1 MTHELGGSEPQS
13 PELGGG
19 AFQRYR
25 ATVEYDG
32 TDFRGFQRQAQGE
45 RTVQQ
50 TLEAALWAV
59 TGQAVTVMGAGRT
72 DAGVHARGQVI
83 AFDVDWCHGKAALG
97 RAMNANLTRDVAV
110 KEVERVER
118 GFHPRFSASRR
129 SYQYTVY
136 NQLCRSPLL
145 RRTTWHCRRPL
156 VMTALNAA
164 GGLLLGGH
172 DFATF
177 GKPPTGENT
186 VRRVFRAEWRRNGG
200 LVVFSIEADAFLYR
214 MVRSLVG
221 TMCQVGA
228 GDWSIERF
236 AAAFAAADRA
246 QAGPTAPPQGLCLLS
261 VGYPS

>member
-1 MTHELGGSEPQS
+1 VTPELGGSEQS
-13 PELGGG
+13 PGLEGG
-19 AFQRYR
+19 AVQRYR

-32 TDFRGFQRQAQGE
+32 TDFHGFQRQAQGE
-45 RTVQQ
+45 RTVQE

-59 TGQAVTVMGAGRT
+59 AGQAVTVMGAGRT

-83 AFDVDWCHGKAALG
+83 GFDVDWRHGEAALG
-97 RAMNANLTRDVAV
+97 RAMNANLTGEVAV
-110 KEVERVER
+110 QEVERVER
-118 GFHPRFSASRR
+118 RFHPRFSAWRR
-129 SYQYTVY
+129 TYQYTVCS
-136 NQLCRSPLL
+136 QLCRSPLL
-145 RRTTWHCRRPL
+145 RRTTWHRRRPL
-156 VMTALNAA
+156 LMTALNAA
-164 GGLLLGGH
+164 GGLLLGEH

-200 LVVFSIEADAFLYR
+200 LVVFSIEANAFLNR

-228 GDWSIERF
+228 GEWSVERF

-261 VGYPS
+261 VGYP

>member
-1 MTHELGGSEPQS
+1 MTPELGGSEPQS
-13 PELGGG
+13 PEPGG
-19 AFQRYR
+19 AAVQRYR

-32 TDFRGFQRQAQGE
+32 TDFHGFQRQAQGE
-45 RTVQQ
+45 RTVQE

-83 AFDVDWCHGKAALG
+83 AFDVDWRHGEAALG
-97 RAMNANLTRDVAV
+97 RAMNANLTRDVAI
-110 KEVERVER
+110 KEVDRVER
-118 GFHPRFSASRR
+118 RFHPRFSASRR
-129 SYQYTVY
+129 TYQYTVY
-136 NQLCRSPLL
+136 NRLCRSPLL
-145 RRTTWHCRRPL
+145 RRTTWHRRRPL

-164 GGLLLGGH
+164 GGLLLGEH

-177 GKPPTGENT
+177 GQPPTGVNT

-200 LVVFSIEADAFLYR
+200 FVVFSIEADAFLYR

-228 GDWSIERF
+228 GEWSIERF

-246 QAGPTAPPQGLCLLS
+246 QAGPTSPPQGLCLLS
-261 VGYPS
+261 VGYP

>member
-1 MTHELGGSEPQS
+1 VTPELGGSERQS
-13 PELGGG
+13 PEPGGG
-19 AFQRYR
+19 AVQRYR

-32 TDFRGFQRQAQGE
+32 TDFHGFQRQAQGE
-45 RTVQQ
+45 RTVQE
-50 TLEAALWAV
+50 TLEMALWAV

-83 AFDVDWCHGKAALG
+83 AFDVDWRHGEAALG

-129 SYQYTVY
+129 TYQYTVY
-136 NQLCRSPLL
+136 NRLCRSPLL
-145 RRTTWHCRRPL
+145 RRTTWHRRRPL

-164 GGLLLGGH
+164 GGLLLGEH

-177 GKPPTGENT
+177 GKPPTGVNT

-200 LVVFSIEADAFLYR
+200 FVVFSIEADAFLYR

-228 GDWSIERF
+228 GEWSIERF

-246 QAGPTAPPQGLCLLS
+246 QAGPTSPPQGLCLLS
-261 VGYPS
+261 VGYP